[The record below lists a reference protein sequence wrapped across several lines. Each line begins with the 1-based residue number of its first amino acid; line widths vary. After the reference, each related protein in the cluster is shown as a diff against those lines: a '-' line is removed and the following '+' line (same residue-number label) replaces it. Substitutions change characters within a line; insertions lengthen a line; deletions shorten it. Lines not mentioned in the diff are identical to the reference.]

1 MHISN
6 FLVLFTTF
14 LLPVLADVALTAP
27 KAGLSFTA
35 SDGSVLVDIAW
46 DDDAETGDQ
55 FSLDGDDIKYTISLC
70 TGNNN
75 MIQCYDSFVKGQAI
89 SNNKYTAE
97 IKTDDAIDGFYFFQI
112 YVLFAPQV
120 FTIHY
125 TNRFELDGFS
135 GSKVTQVLGGSIVT
149 LVATA
154 TDSPPPAVAN
164 GGNTAV
170 DTRSFTIPFSMQ
182 TGKSKYAPM
191 QLQPGSKVTAT
202 AWTMQYP
209 TSAVTY
215 FSTIAGEPNARSTF
229 TPGWSYTP
237 ESAPNYATPA
247 PYPNTFYPAS
257 DRVSKASLS
266 SAARK
271 KRWL

>member
-1 MHISN
+1 MHFSN

-14 LLPVLADVALTAP
+14 LLPVLADVDLTAP
-27 KAGLSFTA
+27 KEGLSFKA
-35 SDGSVLVDIAW
+35 SGGSVLVDIAW
-46 DDDAETGDQ
+46 DDDAETGDT
-55 FSLDGDDIKYTISLC
+55 FSLDGDGIKYTISLC

-75 MIQCYDSFVKGQAI
+75 MIQCYDSLVKGEAI
-89 SNNKYTAE
+89 SKNKYTAE
-97 IKTDDAIDGFYFFQI
+97 IKTDDAVDGFYFFQI
-112 YVLFAPQV
+112 YVLFAPLV

-135 GSKVTQVLGGSIVT
+135 GNKVTQVLGGSIVT

-154 TDSPPPAVAN
+154 TDPPPGAVVS
-164 GGNTAV
+164 GNTKI
-170 DTRSFTIPFSMQ
+170 DTRSFTIPYAKQ
-182 TGKSKYAPM
+182 TGKTKYAPM

-202 AWTMQYP
+202 AWNMQYP
-209 TSAVTY
+209 TSSVTY
-215 FSTIAGEPNARSTF
+215 FSSIASAPNARSTI

-237 ESAPNYATPA
+237 ESAANYATPA

-257 DRVSKASLS
+257 ERVSKASLS
-266 SAARK
+266 SASRK